1 VKFETFNAFHLVTMS
16 YEELE
21 RLLYEKERQLKIN
34 QYLIEFY
41 TEVIEM
47 YKKTGDTT
55 HVHPFDSQD
64 PFIIENM
71 PTILEEIKE
80 IFPDCSIQYS
90 VQGRNGEMVI
100 LTEANEERV
109 RVIEWV

>member
-1 VKFETFNAFHLVTMS
+1 MS

-21 RLLYEKERQLKIN
+21 RLLYEKETELKIN

-41 TEVIEM
+41 TELIEVS
-47 YKKTGDTT
+47 KKTGDT
-55 HVHPFDSQD
+55 VYAYPFNSQD

-71 PTILEEIKE
+71 PKILEEIKE
-80 IFPDCSIQYS
+80 VFPDCSIQYS